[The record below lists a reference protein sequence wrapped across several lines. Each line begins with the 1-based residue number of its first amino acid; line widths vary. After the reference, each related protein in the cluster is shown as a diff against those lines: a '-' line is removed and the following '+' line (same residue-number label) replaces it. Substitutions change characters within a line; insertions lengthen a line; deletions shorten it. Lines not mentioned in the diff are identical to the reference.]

1 MKKKWWVFLGIT
13 IAILAAWIACNP
25 SGGFGFARYAFTVFN
40 RVPRPITDFQVRA
53 DGNIRRIAKTHDL
66 NYETVAW
73 LFDEKPELVIVAI
86 GWDGV
91 VEPDER
97 IRASSLVRVLKNKE
111 AVELFNQLKRS
122 GKRVAIH
129 YHSTC

>member
-1 MKKKWWVFLGIT
+1 MKKKQWVYLGI
-13 IAILAAWIACNP
+13 IAALLATWIACNP
-25 SGGFGFARYAFTVFN
+25 SGGFGFARYALTVFN
-40 RVPRPITDFQVRA
+40 RVPRPIADFQVRA
-53 DGNIRRIAKTHDL
+53 DGNFRRVAKTHDL
-66 NYETVAW
+66 KYETVAW

-97 IRASSLVRVLKNKE
+97 IRASNLVRVLKNKD
-111 AVELFNQLKRS
+111 AVELFNQFKRA